1 MPPSGRVKLGRDS
14 QLIDLDLDRSG
25 GQPLNEQLYK
35 GIKSLILAGVLRS
48 GARLPA
54 SRILARELEISRNTV
69 LAAYDQ
75 LLAEGFTEARPGAG
89 TRVSADLPDRGCHGT
104 AALAGAGARSDI
116 PTFARAGDA
125 SSVPSGPSRCRRLSL
140 R

>member
-75 LLAEGFTEARPGAG
+75 LLA
-89 TRVSADLPDRGCHGT
+89 RGCRRTCRTCPATCAPPVRCPRMPRH
-104 AALAGAGARSDI
+104 RR
-116 PTFARAGDA
+116 P
-125 SSVPSGPSRCRRLSL
+125 CRRGCSI
-140 R
+140 

>member
-1 MPPSGRVKLGRDS
+1 MMISLYCAIWFPRKIHKYYSDRAIEMTSPGRVKLGRDS

-25 GQPLNEQLYK
+25 ALPLNEQLYK
-35 GIKSLILAGVLRS
+35 GIKGLILAGVLRS

-89 TRVSADLPDRGCHGT
+89 TR
-104 AALAGAGARSDI
+104 
-116 PTFARAGDA
+116 
-125 SSVPSGPSRCRRLSL
+125 
-140 R
+140 